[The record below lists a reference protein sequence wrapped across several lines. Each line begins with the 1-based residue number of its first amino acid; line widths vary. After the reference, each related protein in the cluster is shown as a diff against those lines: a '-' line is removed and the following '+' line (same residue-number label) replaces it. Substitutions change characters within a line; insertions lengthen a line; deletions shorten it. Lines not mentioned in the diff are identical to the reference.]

1 MIAFLIGEVASVT
14 AEEVI
19 LNVQGVGYR
28 VAVPISVSQKVRSL
42 PQPVKLI
49 THQVIREDQHAL
61 YGFLTERDEALFS
74 LIIGVSGVGPK
85 IGLKILSFFSPDTFA
100 QVIAQADLKQ
110 LTQVPG
116 IGKKVAER
124 LVMELKDKLGV
135 ADFSTEMAG
144 SGISVM
150 GLPENSVESDV
161 SLALK
166 QLGYSPSEIRQA
178 LGRVSGQ
185 LDESMTLEAGLKLVL
200 KQLL

>member
-1 MIAFLIGEVASVT
+1 MIAFLIGDVASVN
-14 AEEVI
+14 AEEVV
-19 LNVQGVGYR
+19 LNVHGVGYR
-28 VAVPISVSQKVRSL
+28 VAVPISVSQKVRAL

-85 IGLKILSFFSPDTFA
+85 IGLKILSFFSPDTFG
-100 QVIAQADLKQ
+100 QVIAHADLKQ

-135 ADFSTEMAG
+135 ADFSMEIEG
-144 SGISVM
+144 GVPVI

-200 KQLL
+200 KQLV

>member
-1 MIAFLIGEVASVT
+1 MIAFLIGDVASVN
-14 AEEVI
+14 AEEVV
-19 LNVQGVGYR
+19 LNVHGVGYR
-28 VAVPISVSQKVRSL
+28 VAVPISVSQKVRTL

-49 THQVIREDQHAL
+49 THQVIREDHHAL
-61 YGFLTERDEALFS
+61 YGFLTERDAALFS

-85 IGLKILSFFSPDTFA
+85 IGLKMLSFFSPDTFA

-124 LVMELKDKLGV
+124 LVMELNDKLGV
-135 ADFSTEMAG
+135 ADFSTEIAG
-144 SGISVM
+144 GVPVM

>member
-1 MIAFLIGEVASVT
+1 MIAFLIGEVASVK
-14 AEEVI
+14 AEEVV

-28 VAVPISVSQKVRSL
+28 VLVPISVSQKVRAL
-42 PQPVKLI
+42 PQPVKLV
-49 THQVIREDQHAL
+49 THQVIREDHHAL
-61 YGFLTERDEALFS
+61 YGFLSERDEQLFA
-74 LIIGVSGVGPK
+74 LIITVSGVGPK
-85 IGLKILSFFSPDTFA
+85 IGLKMLSFFSPDTFG

-116 IGKKVAER
+116 VGKKVAER

-135 ADFSTEMAG
+135 ADLGGEPG
-144 SGISVM
+144 SFAPIVGM
-150 GLPENSVESDV
+150 PESSLASDL

-178 LGRVSGQ
+178 LARAGQ

>member
-1 MIAFLIGEVASVT
+1 MIAFLIGEVAGVNP
-14 AEEVI
+14 EEVL
-19 LNVQGVGYR
+19 LNVHGVGYR
-28 VAVPISVSQKVRSL
+28 VFVPISVSQKVRDM

-49 THQVIREDQHAL
+49 THQIIREDHHAL
-61 YGFLTERDEALFS
+61 YGFLTEREEALFS
-74 LIIGVSGVGPK
+74 LIISVSGVGPK
-85 IGLKILSFFSPDTFA
+85 IGLKVCSFFSPDSFF
-100 QVIAQADLKQ
+100 QVIAHSEVKQ

-124 LVMELKDKLGV
+124 LVMELKDKVGGAEFTSDTDISTPVAGV
-135 ADFSTEMAG
+135 PASSF
-144 SGISVM
+144 
-150 GLPENSVESDV
+150 ESDL

-178 LGRVSGQ
+178 IGRAAGQ

>member
-1 MIAFLIGEVASVT
+1 MIAFLIGDVASVS
-14 AEEVI
+14 AEEVV
-19 LNVQGVGYR
+19 LNVHGVGYR
-28 VAVPISVSQKVRSL
+28 VAVPISVSQKVRAL

-61 YGFLTERDEALFS
+61 YGFLTERDEALFA

-85 IGLKILSFFSPDTFA
+85 IGLKILSFFSPDTFG

-135 ADFSTEMAG
+135 GDL
-144 SGISVM
+144 SGDVGGM
-150 GLPENSVESDV
+150 VPVVGLSESSVESDL

-178 LGRVSGQ
+178 LGRVAGQ
-185 LDESMTLEAGLKLVL
+185 LDETMTLEAGLKLVL

>member
-1 MIAFLIGEVASVT
+1 MIAFLIGEVDSVK
-14 AEEVI
+14 AEEVL

-28 VAVPISVSQKVRSL
+28 VAVPISVSQKVRAM

-49 THQVIREDQHAL
+49 THQVIREDQHSL
-61 YGFLTERDEALFS
+61 YGFLTEREESLFS
-74 LIIGVSGVGPK
+74 LIISVSGVGPK
-85 IGLKILSFFSPDTFA
+85 IGLKVCSFFSPDSFA
-100 QVIAQADLKQ
+100 NVIAQADVKH

-135 ADFSTEMAG
+135 ADLSDDTGMTVP
-144 SGISVM
+144 VM
-150 GLPENSVESDV
+150 GIAENSLESDL

-178 LGRVSGQ
+178 MGRAAGQ